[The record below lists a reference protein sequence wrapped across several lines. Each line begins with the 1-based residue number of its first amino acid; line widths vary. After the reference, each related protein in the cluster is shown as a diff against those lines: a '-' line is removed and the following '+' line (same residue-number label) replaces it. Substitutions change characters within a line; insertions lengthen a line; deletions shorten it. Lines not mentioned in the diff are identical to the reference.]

1 MYAMMATVRM
11 ASSWAPER
19 RGIVFADS
27 ALRADEVGTG
37 EMCVLRSEWVTAVC
51 DAMHAPGRRARKFRV
66 NNKLR

>member
-37 EMCVLRSEWVTAVC
+37 EMCVLRSEW
-51 DAMHAPGRRARKFRV
+51 GYGS
-66 NNKLR
+66 L